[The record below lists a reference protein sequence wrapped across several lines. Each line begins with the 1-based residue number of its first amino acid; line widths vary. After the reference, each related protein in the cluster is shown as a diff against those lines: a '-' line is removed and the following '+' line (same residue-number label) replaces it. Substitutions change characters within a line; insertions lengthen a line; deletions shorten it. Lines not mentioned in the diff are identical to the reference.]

1 MKTRKWPSLL
11 LAVFTV
17 LSFGACDD
25 WGQMDPAAGN
35 QIYPKLELKGEY
47 KFEEELSPE
56 EVTLSAYDGGE
67 VPRIVTD
74 EFKGK
79 VLNLNGGYARFHNP
93 LYNVKVQTGVSVT
106 MWVKTAA
113 DNLEGAIFSFANED
127 NSERIFFTPN
137 AWLHRDSLNVSGE
150 VNKPTQASTPPFT
163 ADEWHYMALIITNQG
178 YTLYIDGEKSSE
190 EVASTEAASF
200 DYPSLVQ
207 AFPRLPYLYLGYGSP
222 VQPKAMRVDD
232 VRVYRN
238 VITAKEIAVPAV
250 SGGEEY
256 RFPPRGTVGYYT
268 LDNTFANNLNAAQ
281 SGELITVETQATPSA
296 FEQDADRGT
305 VWHQQE
311 GWTGNANGW
320 AYTRFDNPLK
330 GKTLEDGLSV
340 SLWINPPTLNW
351 WDQIFVLNDGTT
363 KFWFNAIGYLGYNGA
378 GGWFDCQNNNADNA
392 LTAGKWTFVTI
403 NISTDGFEVY
413 YDGKLKFDKDNNGAF
428 ASGDFTGYNNVLN
441 LFTSASNF
449 YLGYETWWKAAPA
462 LVDDMFFVTRPLTE
476 KEILNLYADTKKA
489 SGGIPVSPAYAP
501 SLAGY
506 YPLNNSY
513 ANAVNAAQG
522 GELITVEAQATPSAF
537 EQDAVRG
544 TVWHQ
549 QEGWTGNANG
559 WAYTRFDNPLKG
571 KNMTEG
577 LSVSMWLNPPTLNW
591 WDQIFVL
598 NDGTTKLWFNAIG
611 YLGYNGAGGWFDC
624 QNNNA
629 DNALTAGVWTLV
641 TLNFMPDK
649 FEVYYNGV
657 LKFDNENNAAFASGD
672 FTGYNNILNL
682 FNTASNFYFGYETW
696 WKAAPALIDDV
707 YLCAS
712 PLTASQAAALYN
724 ATKK

>member
-1 MKTRKWPSLL
+1 
-11 LAVFTV
+11 
-17 LSFGACDD
+17 
-25 WGQMDPAAGN
+25 MDPAAGN

-163 ADEWHYMALIITNQG
+163 AGEWHYMALIITNQG

-222 VQPKAMRVDD
+222 VQPKSMRVDD

-378 GGWFDCQNNNADNA
+378 GGQGCC
-392 LTAGKWTFVTI
+392 
-403 NISTDGFEVY
+403 
-413 YDGKLKFDKDNNGAF
+413 
-428 ASGDFTGYNNVLN
+428 
-441 LFTSASNF
+441 
-449 YLGYETWWKAAPA
+449 
-462 LVDDMFFVTRPLTE
+462 TRP
-476 KEILNLYADTKKA
+476 D
-489 SGGIPVSPAYAP
+489 P
-501 SLAGY
+501 
-506 YPLNNSY
+506 
-513 ANAVNAAQG
+513 
-522 GELITVEAQATPSAF
+522 
-537 EQDAVRG
+537 
-544 TVWHQ
+544 
-549 QEGWTGNANG
+549 
-559 WAYTRFDNPLKG
+559 
-571 KNMTEG
+571 EG
-577 LSVSMWLNPPTLNW
+577 LH
-591 WDQIFVL
+591 
-598 NDGTTKLWFNAIG
+598 
-611 YLGYNGAGGWFDC
+611 C
-624 QNNNA
+624 R
-629 DNALTAGVWTLV
+629 
-641 TLNFMPDK
+641 
-649 FEVYYNGV
+649 
-657 LKFDNENNAAFASGD
+657 
-672 FTGYNNILNL
+672 
-682 FNTASNFYFGYETW
+682 
-696 WKAAPALIDDV
+696 
-707 YLCAS
+707 
-712 PLTASQAAALYN
+712 
-724 ATKK
+724 